1 MHDSFLDYEFDK
13 TELALES
20 ALSEHQAT
28 AALTAEFRK
37 RGTTLSFTE
46 EETLFRQG
54 DEPQSVYLVLSGQV
68 ELTMPV
74 SRTQAMGFRAI
85 AGSLVGLPAAFG
97 NRAYSM
103 TATVRRGAELVRIN
117 RQQLGEM
124 LGEMPILALD
134 VLRILAAET
143 RSARIAIV
151 DVSAGHRRRGLPRRR
166 TLRAS

>member
-1 MHDSFLDYEFDK
+1 MHDTFSEYEFDK

-20 ALSEHQAT
+20 ALSEQRAT
-28 AALTAEFRK
+28 AALVAEFRK
-37 RGTTLSFTE
+37 RGTTLVFTE

-54 DEPQSVYLVLSGQV
+54 DQPGSVYLVVSGQV

-85 AGSLVGLPAAFG
+85 VGSLVGLPAAFG
-97 NRAYSM
+97 DRAYSM
-103 TATVRRGAELVRIN
+103 TATVRRGAELVRLD
-117 RQQLGEM
+117 RMQLGEM

-151 DVSAGHRRRGLPRRR
+151 EVGAGHRRRGLPRR

>member
-1 MHDSFLDYEFDK
+1 MNDSLPDYEFDT

-20 ALSEHQAT
+20 PLSEHRAT
-28 AALTAEFRK
+28 AALIAEFRK
-37 RGTTLSFTE
+37 RGTTQVFTE
-46 EETLFRQG
+46 EEILFRQG
-54 DEPQSVYLVLSGQV
+54 DEPGSVYLVLSGQV

-85 AGSLVGLPAAFG
+85 IGSLVGLPAAFG

-103 TATVRRGAELVRIN
+103 TATVRRGAELVRLD
-117 RQQLGEM
+117 RAQLGEM

-151 DVSAGHRRRGLPRRR
+151 DVSGGHRRRGLPRR

>member
-1 MHDSFLDYEFDK
+1 MHDVFPEYEFDR
-13 TELALES
+13 TELAFES
-20 ALSEHQAT
+20 ALSEQKAT
-28 AALTAEFRK
+28 TALIAEFRK
-37 RGTTLSFTE
+37 RGTTLAFPE

-54 DEPQSVYLVLSGQV
+54 DEPESVYLVLSGQV

-103 TATVRRGAELVRIN
+103 TATVRRGAELVRMD

-124 LGEMPILALD
+124 LGEAPILALD
-134 VLRILAAET
+134 VLRILASET

-151 DVSAGHRRRGLPRRR
+151 DVSGGHRRRGLPRRSVHH
-166 TLRAS
+166 A

>member
-1 MHDSFLDYEFDK
+1 MHDLLHDYEFDT
-13 TELALES
+13 TELAVES
-20 ALSEHQAT
+20 PLSEHKAT
-28 AALTAEFRK
+28 EALIAEFRK
-37 RGTTLSFTE
+37 RGTTLVFTE

-54 DEPQSVYLVLSGQV
+54 DQPESVYLVISGQV

-85 AGSLVGLPAAFG
+85 VGSLVGLPAAFG

-103 TATVRRGAELVRIN
+103 TATVRRGAELVRLD
-117 RQQLGEM
+117 RMQLGEM
-124 LGEMPILALD
+124 LGETPILALD

-151 DVSAGHRRRGLPRRR
+151 QVSGEHRRRGLPRR